1 MKKKAKAK
9 AASSKAASPAA
20 RSSAVKKTAK
30 KPAALK
36 SRPAAKKAAA
46 GSTHN
51 PKVDAYTASSAPFA
65 RPILRKLRELLHR
78 ADPRIVE
85 TIKWGCPHF
94 EHKGI
99 VASFAAFKEHIRFGF
114 WRGVQVTGE
123 SDFMGRIGQTDMTA
137 VKITHLAQIA
147 KDELIINWIRK
158 AVELNEQGAP
168 GGPMAGRA
176 NKPRKAPLAPP
187 EDLVAALKKNAVA
200 RKVFEA
206 FPPSAQRDYI
216 EWIVEAKQQATREKR
231 LKQAIE
237 WIAEGKRRN
246 WKYEKR

>member
-36 SRPAAKKAAA
+36 SR
-46 GSTHN
+46 H
-51 PKVDAYTASSAPFA
+51 AYIASSAPFA